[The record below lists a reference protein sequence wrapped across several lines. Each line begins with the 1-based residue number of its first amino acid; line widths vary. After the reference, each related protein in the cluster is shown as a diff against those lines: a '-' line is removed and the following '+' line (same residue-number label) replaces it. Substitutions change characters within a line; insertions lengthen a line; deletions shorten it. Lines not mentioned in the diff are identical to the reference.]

1 VAYPEATAIAWMV
14 SEVDTVRAPVY
25 FVELV
30 VGVVLLVV

>member
-1 VAYPEATAIAWMV
+1 MV
-14 SEVDTVRAPVY
+14 SVVDTVIAVPVY